1 MDDLTANN
9 ETVLASLSGA
19 PTMAE
24 SKNEEETGGE
34 AMGLED
40 SVPGRADLRL
50 RRTQSSGERYRSDE
64 RGRERRFSEKMEGVR
79 RQRAGSH
86 RQ

>member
-19 PTMAE
+19 TTMPE

-34 AMGLED
+34 AMGLKD
-40 SVPGRADLRL
+40 SVRGRADLRL
-50 RRTQSSGERYRSDE
+50 RRTLSSEERYRSDE
-64 RGRERRFSEKMEGVR
+64 LGRERRFSEKKEGVR
-79 RQRAGSH
+79 KQRAGSH

>member
-19 PTMAE
+19 TTMPE

-34 AMGLED
+34 AMGLYGMMLWVTRLSDDE
-40 SVPGRADLRL
+40 VEHGRR
-50 RRTQSSGERYRSDE
+50 
-64 RGRERRFSEKMEGVR
+64 KMNTMKGHHDDD
-79 RQRAGSH
+79 G
-86 RQ
+86 

>member
-9 ETVLASLSGA
+9 ETVLVSLSGA
-19 PTMAE
+19 PTVPE
-24 SKNEEETGGE
+24 SKNEKTGGE

-40 SVPGRADLRL
+40 SVRGCAELRL
-50 RRTQSSGERYRSDE
+50 RRTQSSRERYRSDE